1 MTLISEMYQGIDK
14 IDRFNWKSP
23 DLPGALEYIDKAKL
37 MVDSASYQRN
47 YSDTRSLEMARA
59 WSWVALGALIVA
71 RRPDGSLWVVDGQH
85 RLMAARR
92 RSDVSKLPCVVFE
105 VSDLASEA
113 AGFVRSNTARRA
125 MTMVDR
131 FRAMLVSG
139 DADAIFIRDLLAT
152 TGHII
157 AQGGGTSAGKKVGC
171 AALLLNLSA
180 ADKALV
186 SEVWPVIAEI
196 FRARP
201 VHERVVSGVF
211 YIAKVTKGQVLE
223 PMWRA
228 KLLRVGADGLVEACG
243 RASAF
248 YTAGGSKVWATGIV
262 EELNRGQRTNV
273 LHLSQGGQA

>member
-14 IDRFNWKSP
+14 IDRFKWKSP
-23 DLPGALEYIDKAKL
+23 DLPGALEYIDKGKL
-37 MVDSASYQRN
+37 MVDIASYQRS
-47 YSDTRSLEMARA
+47 YSDTRSLEMARS
-59 WSWVALGALIVA
+59 WSWVALGAIIVA

-92 RSDVSKLPCVVFE
+92 RSDVSKLPCVVFD

-113 AGFVRSNTARRA
+113 AGFVRSNTARKA

-131 FRAMLVSG
+131 FRAMIVSG
-139 DADAIFIRDLLAT
+139 DADAIFLRDLLAT

-157 AQGGGTSAGKKVGC
+157 AQGGGKTTGKKVGC
-171 AALLLNLSA
+171 AALLLNLAA

-211 YIAKVTKGQVLE
+211 YIAKATRGEVLE

-228 KLLRVGADGLVEACG
+228 KLLRVGADALVEACG

-248 YTAGGSKVWATGIV
+248 YAAGGSKVWATGII
-262 EELNRGQRTNV
+262 EELNRGQRTNI
-273 LHLSQGGQA
+273 LRLNQAEQA